1 MKLKT
6 LKYEY
11 QPPLILAI
19 LMDSNARVCDASIQ
33 DYERED
39 EQDPW

>member
-1 MKLKT
+1 MRRKT

>member
-1 MKLKT
+1 MIRKA

-11 QPPLILAI
+11 ETPLILAI
-19 LMDSNARVCDASIQ
+19 LMDSGARVCEGSIQ
-33 DYERED
+33 DYERDD